1 MMSEKT
7 FAAIAR
13 TEDVA
18 PGRSLAVT
26 VAGKSILLC
35 NSNDRIFAVANKCS
49 HAEEPLDCGRGRA
62 GWISCPAHGARFDLA
77 TGRAINPPA
86 KEPIE
91 TFAVRITGNVIE
103 VEV

>member
-1 MMSEKT
+1 MSEKT
-7 FAAIAR
+7 YIAIAR

-18 PGRSLAVT
+18 PGQSLAVT
-26 VAGKSILLC
+26 IAGKSILLC

-49 HAEEPLDCGRGRA
+49 HAEEPLECGRVRA

-91 TFAVRITGNVIE
+91 TFAVRTSGDVIE
-103 VEV
+103 VEI

>member
-1 MMSEKT
+1 MSEKT
-7 FAAIAR
+7 YVAIAR
-13 TEDVA
+13 TEDLA

-26 VAGKSILLC
+26 IAGKSLLLC

-49 HAEEPLDCGRGRA
+49 HADEPLDCGRVRA

-91 TFAVRITGNVIE
+91 TFAVRISGGLIE
-103 VEV
+103 VGV